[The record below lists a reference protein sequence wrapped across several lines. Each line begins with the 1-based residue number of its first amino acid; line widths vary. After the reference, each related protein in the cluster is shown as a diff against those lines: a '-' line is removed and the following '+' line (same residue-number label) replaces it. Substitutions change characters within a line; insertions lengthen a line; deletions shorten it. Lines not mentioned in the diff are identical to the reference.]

1 MTDINDKKKSSIVED
16 SKTSAVMNIGTEF
29 GRVGAGKYTAA
40 DPALTD
46 GQFAFFRL
54 TDKGYLKCSL
64 ADATVTIA
72 GDIGVDVYAFTK
84 YEDGTDSNSYVYK
97 DGQNAT
103 GTTPYF
109 QGVAGM
115 TSSGTIK
122 AISVSSTG
130 EISVSLTSGTTGLAS
145 GGTLSDIKT
154 SVQIMDDWDDGS
166 DNCKVNIIAGTTG
179 LASEGTLD
187 SVKTAV
193 ELIDDTVYADQAGFT
208 VGTSKFN
215 AIGGIYESSEST
227 LNTGSTGALALTNY
241 RHLKVRADGY
251 DVATD
256 SQKVFE
262 VAPLNTAYVNET
274 VVNYTNQT
282 TGTTYA
288 YIDMD
293 GYRYLSIQIETTGT
307 MTTSLEATNEPST
320 ALASCTY
327 QDVTT
332 ALTGSASF
340 TTDSFVFIDT
350 DATPR
355 AFRLKLNSAG
365 TTASYQAYVKKFY

>member
-1 MTDINDKKKSSIVED
+1 M
-16 SKTSAVMNIGTEF
+16 
-29 GRVGAGKYTAA
+29 
-40 DPALTD
+40 
-46 GQFAFFRL
+46 
-54 TDKGYLKCSL
+54 
-64 ADATVTIA
+64 
-72 GDIGVDVYAFTK
+72 
-84 YEDGTDSNSYVYK
+84 
-97 DGQNAT
+97 
-103 GTTPYF
+103 
-109 QGVAGM
+109 
-115 TSSGTIK
+115 
-122 AISVSSTG
+122 
-130 EISVSLTSGTTGLAS
+130 
-145 GGTLSDIKT
+145 
-154 SVQIMDDWDDGS
+154 
-166 DNCKVNIIAGTTG
+166 
-179 LASEGTLD
+179 
-187 SVKTAV
+187 
-193 ELIDDTVYADQAGFT
+193 
-208 VGTSKFN
+208 
-215 AIGGIYESSEST
+215 
-227 LNTGSTGALALTNY
+227 
-241 RHLKVRADGY
+241 KVRADGY